1 MRETPRGDAAGA
13 RNKDRGRDAHMRR
26 PKGGDRRRR
35 EETRKP
41 EVHTATPPRR
51 IGVDADS
58 PFAALGALR
67 EVLVKR
73 GKETNS

>member
-1 MRETPRGDAAGA
+1 
-13 RNKDRGRDAHMRR
+13 
-26 PKGGDRRRR
+26 
-35 EETRKP
+35 
-41 EVHTATPPRR
+41 VHTATPPRR

-67 EVLVKR
+67 EVLIKR